1 MPETQPPFRPSQRV
15 SDDLRGILELARGE
29 ALPVSEILRHTC
41 GRGLQIIAI
50 ILCLPF
56 LSPVSIPGLSIPFG
70 LAIGICGLRI
80 AFRHQPWLP
89 EFIARRKISF
99 TVLEKML
106 LFGIA
111 IHTKLEKFLRARWPV
126 LVESHA
132 AQMGAGLTISV
143 CAFFLSLPIP
153 PPFPLTNTIP
163 GFAIILLS
171 LGLLEQDG
179 LVVFYG
185 YLLSVVA
192 AVYILFIALLGGAGA
207 AQIWHW
213 IGASL

>member
-1 MPETQPPFRPSQRV
+1 PRRV
-15 SDDLRGILELARGE
+15 TDDLRGILELADGHS
-29 ALPVSEILRHTC
+29 LPLANILKYTR

-89 EFIARRKISF
+89 EFLANRRISF
-99 TVLEKML
+99 VVLEKML
-106 LFGIA
+106 RFGIG
-111 IHTKLEKFLRARWPV
+111 IHTKLEKFLRARWPA

-132 AQMGAGLTISV
+132 AQMGAGLTITL
-143 CAFFLSLPIP
+143 CAFLLSLPIP
-153 PPFPLTNTIP
+153 PPFPFTNTIP

-179 LVVFYG
+179 LVIFAG
-185 YLLSVVA
+185 YLLSALAVVYV
-192 AVYILFIALLGGAGA
+192 AVIAFLGGAGA

-213 IGASL
+213 LWSFI